1 MCRPRGG
8 LWLSAA
14 RYKTQV
20 PKAASSCGQMRRHG
34 FNGDISAP
42 DGFAEVSGKQT
53 LASVHLAGI
62 DVGELLLDPVSI
74 TIDTTGTTTLMASP
88 NGDIAATDT
97 PSENLTLAV
106 GQINA
111 YAGDL
116 SLAATNTIMV
126 NVAISKMT
134 GDLTLIAGGV
144 LTLGAN
150 ITTSA
155 GDLALTGASIAL
167 SGAATLTGAAIT
179 ITAPTI
185 DIGADR
191 ALTITASGALT
202 LATVG
207 MITGMGTAAL
217 SLEGDTIAGLST
229 ALTLDVPT
237 VSLELTIASTV
248 DPGGRVLVPGSSF
261 GATAPFAA
269 NSMIGTLNINT
280 QAEQEYHSWMA
291 ATNRN
296 LSIDS
301 RFRIT
306 IGVAEINL
314 GNGDLTLSSP
324 EIDYTHASGL
334 TIRVGD
340 FSHSGTFQTR
350 FADFIST
357 PLLVF
362 ANGNITLETIFSL
375 SDRLELRADA
385 DGDGMGMITS
395 SSSFRLDAGSLFLQ
409 HAGAAFAADL
419 FTTASRVTGAATFLI
434 TGMGVDQTIHPWM
447 TALGGTS
454 FSLAGEG
461 VVLTSITLPAAADF
475 GATAIDLQATD
486 ITLGGDLTAGA
497 VILRADTIAGDDD
510 GLVAI
515 TITTGT
521 LTTTDITD
529 MGEAGTGVPATA
541 DSVTS
546 FSLMQSDAFGSAAP
560 FTFGM
565 GLTLTLQT
573 AAMAQTVQSWMVADG
588 RDLSL
593 TSTGGD
599 ITIGGDI
606 DVGTGNLTLIAS
618 GNIAAGT
625 SVVTADTVSL
635 ELTGS
640 DSFGATAPFAV
651 ASMIGTLN
659 LNTQAAADLS
669 RMDGGHRPQSES

>member
-1 MCRPRGG
+1 M
-8 LWLSAA
+8 
-14 RYKTQV
+14 
-20 PKAASSCGQMRRHG
+20 
-34 FNGDISAP
+34 D
-42 DGFAEVSGKQT
+42 
-53 LASVHLAGI
+53 
-62 DVGELLLDPVSI
+62 
-74 TIDTTGTTTLMASP
+74 
-88 NGDIAATDT
+88 
-97 PSENLTLAV
+97 LTLA
-106 GQINA
+106 A
-111 YAGDL
+111 
-116 SLAATNTIMV
+116 SNTIMV

-134 GDLTLIAGGV
+134 GDLSLIAGGV

-155 GDLALTGASIAL
+155 GDLALTGASMAL

-185 DIGADR
+185 NIDTH
-191 ALTITASGALT
+191 ALAITASGALT

-207 MITGMGTAAL
+207 MITGTGTAAL
-217 SLEGDTIAGLST
+217 SLTGATIAGLST

-269 NSMIGTLNINT
+269 ASMIDTLNINT

-395 SSSFRLDAGSLFLQ
+395 SSSFRLDAGSLLLQ
-409 HAGAAFAADL
+409 HAGVFAADL
-419 FTTASRVTGAATFLI
+419 FTTASRV
-434 TGMGVDQTIHPWM
+434 
-447 TALGGTS
+447 S
-454 FSLAGEG
+454 
-461 VVLTSITLPAAADF
+461 
-475 GATAIDLQATD
+475 
-486 ITLGGDLTAGA
+486 GA
-497 VILRADTIAGDDD
+497 VTLR
-510 GLVAI
+510 
-515 TITTGT
+515 
-521 LTTTDITD
+521 
-529 MGEAGTGVPATA
+529 
-541 DSVTS
+541 VT
-546 FSLMQSDAFGSAAP
+546 
-560 FTFGM
+560 
-565 GLTLTLQT
+565 
-573 AAMAQTVQSWMVADG
+573 
-588 RDLSL
+588 R
-593 TSTGGD
+593 GG
-599 ITIGGDI
+599 G
-606 DVGTGNLTLIAS
+606 
-618 GNIAAGT
+618 
-625 SVVTADTVSL
+625 
-635 ELTGS
+635 
-640 DSFGATAPFAV
+640 
-651 ASMIGTLN
+651 
-659 LNTQAAADLS
+659 
-669 RMDGGHRPQSES
+669 